1 VIKEIFSTSIF
12 IIKNELFLSETLCA
26 FNSINI
32 EEYNEPDFSGF
43 TTFFNLEAE
52 NKIKVLIPNTLDFIT
67 TNSINY
73 LNLIGYDVS
82 KYKIYVDKIW
92 INKMKE
98 NSNHNF
104 HHHTQLGDKKIILSG
119 TYYLKIPANSAPLL
133 FSRSEGE
140 FFNQANLPKLE
151 ENVFTRKFYEHQPSS
166 GDLVLF
172 LAETFHGIIGNKSIE
187 SRDTLSFNIMV
198 EKNGNT

>member
-1 VIKEIFSTSIF
+1 
-12 IIKNELFLSETLCA
+12 LETA
-26 FNSINI
+26 
-32 EEYNEPDFSGF
+32 D
-43 TTFFNLEAE
+43 
-52 NKIKVLIPNTLDFIT
+52 KIKTLIPNTLDFIT
-67 TNSINY
+67 TNGISY
-73 LNLIGYDVS
+73 LNLMGYDVS
-82 KYKIYVDKIW
+82 KYKMSVGKIW
-92 INKMKE
+92 FNRLKE
-98 NSNHNF
+98 NSKHNF
-104 HHHTQLGDKKIILSG
+104 HHHTELGDKKIILSG
-119 TYYLKIPANSAPLL
+119 TYYLNIPTNSAPLL

-187 SRDTLSFNIMV
+187 SRDTLSFNVLV

>member
-12 IIKNELFLSETLCA
+12 TINNDSFLPETLRA

-32 EEYNEPDFSGF
+32 EEHSDSEFSGF
-43 TTFFNLEAE
+43 TTFFNLETAD
-52 NKIKVLIPNTLDFIT
+52 KIKTLIPNTLDFIT
-67 TNSINY
+67 TNGISY
-73 LNLIGYDVS
+73 LNLMGYDVS
-82 KYKIYVDKIW
+82 KYKVSVGKIW
-92 INKMKE
+92 FNRLKE
-98 NSNHNF
+98 NSKHNF
-104 HHHTQLGDKKIILSG
+104 HHHTELGDKKIILSG
-119 TYYLKIPANSAPLL
+119 TYYLNIPTNSAPLL

-187 SRDTLSFNIMV
+187 SRDTLSFNVLV